1 MAVPTHDKLMLPL
14 LEFVADRQEY
24 HIRNV
29 STVIGE
35 YLQLSDQDLNEL
47 MPSGTKTKFYDRMQW
62 AKTYLTKANLLE
74 KTGRGLFRI
83 TSRGIDVLNSQPIK
97 INSDFLMQFEE
108 FAEFKAPNRSNDNG
122 LEVIS
127 IESEQTPKELI
138 YSAYQGIRKELA
150 EELLEYVL
158 TASPAFFEQL
168 VVELLLAMGYGGS
181 LQDAGKTI
189 GGTADGG
196 LDGYIQ
202 EDKLGLDVIYIQ
214 AKRWA
219 LDNSV
224 GSREIRDFVGGL
236 TGEGATKGV
245 FITTSKFTQKAVD
258 FVNTVRNPKVI
269 LIDGTQLAQLM
280 IEHDI
285 GVSVEATYVVKK
297 VDRDYFDVE

>member
-1 MAVPTHDKLMLPL
+1 MDRNIIFEKQVKLL
-14 LEFVADRQEY
+14 L
-24 HIRNV
+24 
-29 STVIGE
+29 S
-35 YLQLSDQDLNEL
+35 LQLSDKDLNDL
-47 MPSGTKTKFYDRMQW
+47 LPSGKKTKFYDRMHW

-74 KTGRGLFRI
+74 KTGRGLFKI
-83 TSRGIDVLNSQPIK
+83 TPRGIDVLVSQPRAL
-97 INSDFLMQFEE
+97 NNDFLMQFDE
-108 FAEFKAPNRSNDNG
+108 FVEFKSPNRSNNTG
-122 LEVIS
+122 FEMINEVA
-127 IESEQTPKELI
+127 EQTPKELI

-158 TASPAFFEQL
+158 TATPAFFEQL

-219 LDNSV
+219 IDNSV
-224 GSREIRDFVGGL
+224 GSRDIRDFVGGL

-245 FITTSKFTQKAVD
+245 FITTSKFTQNAIN
-258 FVNTVRNPKVI
+258 FVNTVRSPKVI